1 MSFNYIINLIKFLS
15 FFLVF
20 SCGNNEKFSNIES
33 KEDNLSSLE
42 KIDKISLDSNYTFNN
57 IVFEKKFTINN
68 FDTKYEDNL
77 PLKVYIFDNSI
88 FAFNSNTELLRFDLN
103 NGDLLE
109 TIKVKIEDNSPLLI
123 PTNFIKYNNKFIV
136 GFKSGIIIMIDVK
149 GNIIWLNKSKKILN
163 TDIKIYEDVLIAIY
177 EDSIKSIS
185 LNNGKTNWYQNYEDV
200 PIFQAKGGALVEF
213 AHLIYFILPNN
224 RIGSIDIFLGD
235 KHKSRFDDFEIQSSI
250 NNSNDTLHVFDN
262 YLVYFDEGRNIY
274 TFDIFLDEFIIN
286 KKNILF
292 SNNSSKFINNTLIV
306 KNSNYLQA
314 INIMSGNI
322 FWKIETPK
330 SIKKADIV
338 EVKILNNIIN
348 IFFDNG
354 NVVKISNNSILDIL
368 DLKVKNINKIYLQ
381 NGILF
386 ASHENGKTSIF

>member
-123 PTNFIKYNNKFIV
+123 PTNFIKYNNK
-136 GFKSGIIIMIDVK
+136 S
-149 GNIIWLNKSKKILN
+149 
-163 TDIKIYEDVLIAIY
+163 IA
-177 EDSIKSIS
+177 
-185 LNNGKTNWYQNYEDV
+185 
-200 PIFQAKGGALVEF
+200 
-213 AHLIYFILPNN
+213 
-224 RIGSIDIFLGD
+224 
-235 KHKSRFDDFEIQSSI
+235 
-250 NNSNDTLHVFDN
+250 
-262 YLVYFDEGRNIY
+262 
-274 TFDIFLDEFIIN
+274 
-286 KKNILF
+286 
-292 SNNSSKFINNTLIV
+292 
-306 KNSNYLQA
+306 
-314 INIMSGNI
+314 
-322 FWKIETPK
+322 
-330 SIKKADIV
+330 
-338 EVKILNNIIN
+338 
-348 IFFDNG
+348 
-354 NVVKISNNSILDIL
+354 DIL
-368 DLKVKNINKIYLQ
+368 DMTV
-381 NGILF
+381 
-386 ASHENGKTSIF
+386 E

>member
-1 MSFNYIINLIKFLS
+1 M
-15 FFLVF
+15 
-20 SCGNNEKFSNIES
+20 
-33 KEDNLSSLE
+33 
-42 KIDKISLDSNYTFNN
+42 
-57 IVFEKKFTINN
+57 
-68 FDTKYEDNL
+68 
-77 PLKVYIFDNSI
+77 
-88 FAFNSNTELLRFDLN
+88 
-103 NGDLLE
+103 
-109 TIKVKIEDNSPLLI
+109 
-123 PTNFIKYNNKFIV
+123 
-136 GFKSGIIIMIDVK
+136 
-149 GNIIWLNKSKKILN
+149 
-163 TDIKIYEDVLIAIY
+163 
-177 EDSIKSIS
+177 
-185 LNNGKTNWYQNYEDV
+185 
-200 PIFQAKGGALVEF
+200 
-213 AHLIYFILPNN
+213 
-224 RIGSIDIFLGD
+224 
-235 KHKSRFDDFEIQSSI
+235 
-250 NNSNDTLHVFDN
+250 HVFDN